1 MAYMTY
7 SLIAAKNS
15 GAEGSGE
22 AEISSRKPRITL
34 ERFEPGRGRCRLNC
48 PVVTSRVLIELKGG
62 G

>member
-1 MAYMTY
+1 MTY

-22 AEISSRKPRITL
+22 PETSPRKAGIAL
-34 ERFEPGRGRCRLNC
+34 ERFEPGRGRLSPNC
-48 PVVTSRVLIELKGG
+48 PVVTSRSVIELKGG